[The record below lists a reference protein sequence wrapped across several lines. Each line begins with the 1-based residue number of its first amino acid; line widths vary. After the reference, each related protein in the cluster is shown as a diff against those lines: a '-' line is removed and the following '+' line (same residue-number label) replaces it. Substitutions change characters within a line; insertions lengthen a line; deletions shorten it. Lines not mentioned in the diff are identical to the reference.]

1 MIAPPGS
8 TTEIHARCALVL
20 APHYDDEILGCGGL
34 LARLVANG
42 AAVHVLFLSDSSGG
56 VETVED
62 PESYRLRRRQEAET
76 VSSWMKFS
84 SIDHLDLPDGNLE
97 LALKELREGLRG
109 ALELIEPD
117 LLLTP
122 SPLEVT
128 GDHRATFAA
137 LHGLFGSLRGGGPL
151 STLAQ
156 NLEVLVYEVNHPF
169 YPELLVDVGDHLDL
183 LAGAMERYP
192 SQQERHDY
200 WAAGLGL
207 RRYRTLSLPPE
218 VQAAEGYVSLKLK
231 DFVTHSPGQLV
242 RRLGG
247 EPQSMEVREGP
258 LVSVVVRT
266 FDRPEL
272 LAQALASL
280 AANTYRQ
287 VEVVVVNDGGSPPVL
302 SKDLPFPVRS
312 VNLESNQGRSAAAN
326 AGVGAS
332 SGDYVTF
339 LDDDDLA
346 APEHLETLVGLVS
359 AAGVRVAYTDA
370 AVGVYELDGSGSWV
384 CVDRRLP
391 YSRDFDEDLLRLDNY
406 IPFNTLLIERQLLL
420 EAGPFDPHLLFFE
433 DWEMLLRL
441 AEKTR
446 FHHLARVTCE
456 YRHFLSGQ
464 HQIFGG
470 SPRQRA
476 DFLTGKAR
484 VLAKHEAALRPELL
498 ARVVDRLRAEAVGL
512 SEEGRKLRREMTAVR
527 QEVVKGEG
535 RYFRLNG
542 ELEALKKDYKLLV
555 ESFQRQGEEEISL
568 RQVIDDQ
575 TAHLGRTYGEIE
587 RLTGEIG
594 QQGEHLSRTYGEIA
608 RLNQL
613 VKEMEGSR
621 AWRLHQWVQQRRKG
635 LA

>member
-1 MIAPPGS
+1 MMSPPGS
-8 TTEIHARCALVL
+8 TTEIHARSVLVL

-34 LARLVANG
+34 LARLVADG
-42 AAVHVLFLSDSSGG
+42 AAVRVLFLSDSSGG
-56 VETVED
+56 VEPVED
-62 PESYRLRRRQEAET
+62 PEAYRSRRRQEAEA
-76 VSSWMKFS
+76 VAAWMKFTA
-84 SIDHLDLPDGNLE
+84 IEHLDLPDGNLE
-97 LALKELREGLRG
+97 LALKELRE
-109 ALELIEPD
+109 ALEEALERYQPE

-128 GDHRATFAA
+128 EDHRATFAA
-137 LHGLFGSLRGGGPL
+137 LHGLLGSLRGSGPVM
-151 STLAQ
+151 TLAQ
-156 NLEVLVYEVNHPF
+156 RLEVLVYEVNHPF
-169 YPELLVDVGDHLDL
+169 YPELLVDVGDHLEV

-218 VQAAEGYVSLKLK
+218 IKAAEGYVSLRLK
-231 DFVTHSPGQLV
+231 DFVTHSPSQLI

-247 EPQSMEVREGP
+247 EPQPMEVREGP

-266 FDRPEL
+266 FDRPEFL
-272 LAQALASL
+272 TEALESLAS
-280 AANTYRQ
+280 NTYRQ

-302 SKDLPFPVRS
+302 SEDLPFAVRQ
-312 VNLESNQGRSAAAN
+312 VNLDSNQGRSAAAN
-326 AGVGAS
+326 AGVEAS
-332 SGDYVTF
+332 TGDFVTF

-370 AVGVYELDGSGSWV
+370 AVGVYELDGSGRWA
-384 CVDRRLP
+384 CIERRLP
-391 YSRDFDEDLLRLDNY
+391 YSRDFDLDLLRLDNY
-406 IPFNTLLIERQLLL
+406 IPFNTLLIERQLLV
-420 EAGPFDPHLLFFE
+420 ETGPFDTDLPFFE

-446 FHHLARVTCE
+446 FHHLPRVTCE
-456 YRHFLSGQ
+456 YRHFRSGQ

-470 SPRQRA
+470 TPRQRA
-476 DFLTGKAR
+476 DFLSGKAQ
-484 VLAKHEAALRPELL
+484 VLAKHGAALQPELV
-498 ARVVDRLRAEAVGL
+498 AGVVDQLRAEAVGL
-512 SEEGRKLRREMTAVR
+512 SEQGRKLRRELRGVR
-527 QEVVKGEG
+527 KEVAKGEG

-542 ELEALKKDYKLLV
+542 ELEALRNDHELLV

-587 RLTGEIG
+587 RLTREVS
-594 QQGEHLSRTYGEIA
+594 QQGEHLNRTYGEIE

-613 VKEMEGSR
+613 VKEMEASR
-621 AWRLHQWVQQRRKG
+621 AWRLHQWIQQRRKG
-635 LA
+635 VS